1 MNQLVLFNYSEHQ
14 DNAYFDNEKWEFTKK
29 IYWNYNYKN
38 DDYIGK
44 NYEFINNRLHRFG
57 SRKLFNNFKQMEI

>member
-29 IYWNYNYKN
+29 IYWNYNYK
-38 DDYIGK
+38 DDYHFRQD
-44 NYEFINNRLHRFG
+44 NLHRFG
-57 SRKLFNNFKQMEI
+57 SRKLFNNFKQIQGE